1 MTKRFRA
8 LPVRDNTDLRVDRE
22 AGTAGVIY
30 GVSAIQAVEAL
41 GHGVL
46 ADATTLAQVE
56 EQGNSTKMGLKCRY
70 THPGMSSDGLG
81 KMLGRLRDFRVE
93 GDKTVADLHFNKSSR
108 KTPDGDLGDYVM
120 TLAEEDPAALGMSI
134 VFDMQAVWVT
144 TDGDEVP
151 AGDDDE
157 DRDEQYTTT
166 MPLARVKSLM
176 ACDVVDE
183 PAANRDGLF
192 SSALW
197 ASNVQ
202 AEQAF
207 DQLDNVLNGWG
218 VSPQKAYEVATRYF
232 DARGVNVNQVK
243 GEEMADKKQE
253 ATNQPDVTA
262 EQVTELQAKLDAA
275 LAELSAKNAEA
286 EAAASELAAKAEAE
300 TELSQRVG
308 KLEAALDA
316 SNKRNAEM
324 AAEVRRK
331 RFGELAKEWTG
342 ETAKHVALLEQ
353 LADSAG
359 EDSDAFGFYVQTQN
373 AVAEQ
378 LNSSALFE
386 DIGSDKPATET
397 EPKGFDAVVRERMAA
412 DGVSYSVAA
421 KRVTDE
427 QPELYNE
434 YVMGKRG

>member
-8 LPVRDNTDLRVDRE
+8 LPVRDNTDLRIDRE
-22 AGTAGVIY
+22 AGAAGVIY

-56 EQGNSTKMGLKCRY
+56 EHGNATKMGLKCRY

-93 GDKTVADLHFNKSSR
+93 GDKTVADLYFNKSSR

-144 TDGDEVP
+144 TDGEEVP

-166 MPLARVKSLM
+166 MPLARVKALM

-207 DQLDNVLNGWG
+207 DQLDNVLNEWG

-275 LAELSAKNAEA
+275 LAELSAKSAEA

-308 KLEAALDA
+308 KLEQALDA

-324 AAEVRRK
+324 AAEARRK

-412 DGVSYSVAA
+412 DGVSYSVAS

-434 YVMGKRG
+434 YVMSKRG